1 MIKLNIEPYCENC
14 EAFDPIA
21 ELNKIECCDF
31 DPITLTE
38 HCGITCETKVYCSR
52 RNICK
57 NLHNYITKEELKAN
71 GQHN

>member
-21 ELNKIECCDF
+21 ELNKTEYSNFDEFMIER
-31 DPITLTE
+31 T
-38 HCGITCETKVYCSR
+38 HVKCETEVRCSR
-52 RNICK
+52 KNIC
-57 NLHNYITKEELKAN
+57 NCLHRYIVKEELKAN

>member
-21 ELNKIECCDF
+21 ETEKNEYVSYEGIYRKTLTRIECN
-31 DPITLTE
+31 TE
-38 HCGITCETKVYCSR
+38 VHCSR
-52 RNICK
+52 KNIC
-57 NLHNYITKEELKAN
+57 NCIHRHILKEELKAN